1 MALTI
6 NLYGSKVLRKR
17 AAEVKKVTPELTQ
30 LADDMLETMYKANG
44 VGLAA
49 PQVGHSLRLIVV
61 DVASGDENAE
71 PQPYQIFNPEVVEKG
86 PLCTA
91 EEGCLS
97 IPGVWADVERPEV
110 ITVKG
115 LDRLGEPLELK
126 GIDGLLSRCI
136 QHEIDHLDGVLFVD
150 KISATDRTLNESK
163 LKKLSKESKS
173 VPA

>member
-1 MALTI
+1 MCA
-6 NLYGSKVLRKR
+6 
-17 AAEVKKVTPELTQ
+17 
-30 LADDMLETMYKANG
+30 
-44 VGLAA
+44 
-49 PQVGHSLRLIVV
+49 
-61 DVASGDENAE
+61 
-71 PQPYQIFNPEVVEKG
+71 
-86 PLCTA
+86 A

-115 LDRLGEPLELK
+115 LDKDGRPLLLK
-126 GIDGLLSRCI
+126 DIDGLLSRCI

>member
-1 MALTI
+1 MSLNI

-17 AAEVKKVTPELTQ
+17 AAEVAKVTPELTR
-30 LADDMLETMYKANG
+30 LAEEMLATMYQANG

-49 PQVGHSLRLIVV
+49 PQVGHSIRLIVV
-61 DVASGDENAE
+61 DVTSEEDPERR
-71 PQPYQIFNPEVVEKG
+71 PYHIFNPELVRKEG
-86 PLCTA
+86 LCTA

-110 ITVKG
+110 VSVKG
-115 LDRLGEPLELK
+115 LDKDGRPLLLEN
-126 GIDGLLSRCI
+126 IDGLLSRCI

>member
-1 MALTI
+1 MALNI

-17 AAEVKKVTPELTQ
+17 AQEVKKITPELTR
-30 LADDMLETMYKANG
+30 LAEEMLVTMYQASG

-49 PQVGHSLRLIVV
+49 PQVGHSIRLIVV
-61 DVASGDENAE
+61 DVTSEEDAE
-71 PQPYQIFNPEVVEKG
+71 RKPYHIFNPEVVSKDG
-86 PLCTA
+86 LCTA

-97 IPGVWADVERPEV
+97 IPGVWADVERVET

-115 LDRLGEPLELK
+115 LDKDGNPIELK
-126 GIDGLLSRCI
+126 DIDGLLARCI
-136 QHEIDHLDGVLFVD
+136 LHEIDHLDGVLFVD

>member
-1 MALTI
+1 MALQI

-17 AAEVKKVTPELTQ
+17 AAEVAQVTPELTR
-30 LADDMLETMYKANG
+30 LADDMLATMYAANG
-44 VGLAA
+44 IGLAA

-61 DVASGDENAE
+61 DVSTDEDGE
-71 PQPYQIFNPEVVEKG
+71 RKPYHIFNPEVVRKDG
-86 PLCTA
+86 LCTA

-110 ITVKG
+110 ISVKG
-115 LDRLGEPLELK
+115 LDRDGKPLLLENV
-126 GIDGLLSRCI
+126 DGLLARCI
-136 QHEIDHLDGVLFVD
+136 LHEIDHLDGVLFVD
-150 KISATDRTLNESK
+150 KISATDRSLNESK

>member
-1 MALTI
+1 MVLNI
-6 NLYGSKVLRKR
+6 NIYGSKVLRKR
-17 AAEVKKVTPELTQ
+17 AEEVAKVTPELTR
-30 LADDMLETMYKANG
+30 LAEDMLETMYHANG

-49 PQVGHSLRLIVV
+49 PQVGRSIRLIVV
-61 DVASGDENAE
+61 DVTSDEDAE
-71 PQPYQIFNPEVVEKG
+71 RKPYQIFNPKVVDKRG
-86 PLCTA
+86 LCAA

-115 LDRLGEPLELK
+115 LDKDGKPLELK
-126 GIDGLLSRCI
+126 DIDGLLARCI

-163 LKKLSKESKS
+163 LKKLSKESKTQ
-173 VPA
+173 AA